1 MRRAALGSALVALV
15 AAPAGAETPA
25 VNYMLQC
32 QGCHL
37 PDGRG
42 KPGAVP
48 DLKDLGRFL
57 SVPGGREYL
66 VRVPGSAQSPLSD
79 ADLAALL
86 NWMVRR
92 FGPAQV
98 AANFDPYTAGEVA
111 GMRRPPLADV
121 GAVTAGT
128 CFTVLKAT
136 PLSPWTTSR
145 SAATRSST
153 ARP

>member
-1 MRRAALGSALVALV
+1 VS
-15 AAPAGAETPA
+15 PAGLGLAVLALILAEPARGETPE
-25 VNYMLQC
+25 VNYLLQC

-37 PDGRG
+37 PDGSG

-57 SVPGGREYL
+57 AVPGGREYL

-92 FGPAQV
+92 FGPAEV
-98 AANFDPYTAGEVA
+98 AATLVPYTAEEITAV
-111 GMRRPPLADV
+111 RRPPLADV
-121 GAVTAGT
+121 
-128 CFTVLKAT
+128 
-136 PLSPWTTSR
+136 
-145 SAATRSST
+145 AATRAHLLAQLGSGD
-153 ARP
+153 